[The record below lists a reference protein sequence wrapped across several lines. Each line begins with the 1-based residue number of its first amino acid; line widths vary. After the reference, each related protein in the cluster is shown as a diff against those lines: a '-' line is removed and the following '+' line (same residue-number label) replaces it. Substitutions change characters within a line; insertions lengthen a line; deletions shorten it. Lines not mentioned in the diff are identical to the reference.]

1 MGAHTKVV
9 DGTASVK
16 PALDWAYSLMLQGL
30 AGGAV
35 GIAIYRYEED
45 RNPEQNKKQWAMYHD
60 IATQVI
66 WHGEKL
72 TPEDW
77 KDILSSDWSKQR
89 IVPGIGGG
97 FVALGVRTSKLK
109 KREMAELIELVM
121 AFGCENGVKWSDPS
135 LKYYEEILSNEQS
148 KSRHGEN

>member
-16 PALDWAYSLMLQGL
+16 PALDWAYGLMLQGL

-35 GIAIYRYEED
+35 GIAIYRHEED
-45 RNPEQNKKQWAMYHD
+45 RNPEQNKKQWAMYQD
-60 IATQVI
+60 ISTQVI

-72 TPEDW
+72 SPEDW

-109 KREMAELIELVM
+109 KREMAELIEVVY
-121 AFGCENGVKWSDPS
+121 AFGSEYGVKWSEPS
-135 LKYYEEILSNEQS
+135 LKEFEKYREAQQ
-148 KSRHGEN
+148 